1 MVVSI
6 PEANNVPVL
15 PDVRDLLAQRF
26 MALARESGRID
37 LVVPILIQPIEA
49 QTDKRDKN
57 RKEGSCQQLKWAEE
71 HPQRRPAVH
80 RGG

>member
-49 QTDKRDKN
+49 QTDKRNKN
-57 RKEGSCQQLKWAEE
+57 GEKGFCHQLKWT
-71 HPQRRPAVH
+71 QD
-80 RGG
+80 